1 MLWRDGEERQ
11 RHDFKVGTV
20 YSPGDLT
27 WHGHFNTGRGAM
39 RHFAIRGESPKY
51 SHDRFLNP
59 LWQMIPMDQ
68 EAREIRRDYL
78 AELARNGVEAEVSV
92 VKD

>member
-20 YSPGDLT
+20 YSPGDLM

-68 EAREIRRDYL
+68 EAPEIRRGYL
-78 AELARNGVEAEVSV
+78 AELARKGVEAEVSV
-92 VKD
+92 VED